1 MCFKY
6 ETMLVSM
13 LDEPCSD
20 VSADAFVDTK
30 VRANAVQ
37 KLLRQHS
44 DGLHTCVL

>member
-1 MCFKY
+1 MRFKY

-30 VRANAVQ
+30 VRANALCCSAKAAASTQ
-37 KLLRQHS
+37 
-44 DGLHTCVL
+44 